1 MLKTLKIK
9 IPIVKE
15 ARWEFCFAAAS
26 KASLSRKKSYM
37 QQGFFEDFLEKML
50 TRISVYGILMTEGHK
65 IYVLRVKR
73 GLEIRA
79 ILHFNT

>member
-26 KASLSRKKSYM
+26 KASLSRQKSYM
-37 QQGFFEDFLEKML
+37 QQGFFEDFLEKNID
-50 TRISVYGILMTEGHK
+50 THICVWYTDD
-65 IYVLRVKR
+65 R
-73 GLEIRA
+73 GA
-79 ILHFNT
+79 